1 MYGSIA
7 AGRRMAMALQTGVP
21 GCGVGAPPEV
31 FEEVGLKA
39 GAISRALGSAG
50 RLTGGQQWAGVQVP
64 TVTVGPL
71 VQEKL
76 SGCAGALAS
85 ADLWRHGVRRDA
97 LLSSDFLRR
106 LRLTVDWERR
116 ELVFE

>member
-1 MYGSIA
+1 M
-7 AGRRMAMALQTGVP
+7 L
-21 GCGVGAPPEV
+21 
-31 FEEVGLKA
+31 
-39 GAISRALGSAG
+39 
-50 RLTGGQQWAGVQVP
+50 VP

-71 VQEKL
+71 VRDRL
-76 SGCAGALAS
+76 NGCAGALGP

-106 LRLTVDWERR
+106 QRVTVDWDRR